1 MSQFCFKY
9 NHSILLNEAINMV
22 TLKNDLEN
30 FKVVKLILEL
40 FRNDKSFSFSNYWK
54 ILTEFFF
61 RNFKVISSKLI
72 LRALIW
78 DTTDSVWKTTSDR
91 EMRSKLTPIEN
102 PLRKWFFHKNA
113 HNS

>member
-1 MSQFCFKY
+1 
-9 NHSILLNEAINMV
+9 MV

-72 LRALIW
+72 LRALI
-78 DTTDSVWKTTSDR
+78 
-91 EMRSKLTPIEN
+91 
-102 PLRKWFFHKNA
+102 
-113 HNS
+113 